1 MSGRHGNKRLEKKL
15 ENHVFIHVQEA
26 ERRRKQREWG
36 EAVSF
41 QRLST

>member
-1 MSGRHGNKRLEKKL
+1 MSGRHGNKRLEKL

-41 QRLST
+41 QRLFT